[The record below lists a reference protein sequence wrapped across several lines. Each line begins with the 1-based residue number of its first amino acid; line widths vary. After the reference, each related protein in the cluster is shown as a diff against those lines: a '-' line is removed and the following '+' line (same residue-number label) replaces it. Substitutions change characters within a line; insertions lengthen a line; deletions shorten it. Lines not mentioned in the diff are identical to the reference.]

1 MSLSVADIL
10 ARKHGLTPEQRAQLE
25 RRLRGEASPAASAP
39 EPVRA
44 GARAPRPPL
53 SFAQQRLWFLD
64 QLEPGSPFYNVPRAL
79 RFEGRLDPRA
89 LRESFAELTR
99 RHESLRTVFPSAD
112 GEPFQLVR
120 PPRAADVPLA
130 DLSGLDAPAREA
142 EARCV
147 AEAEAAWR
155 FDLGAGPLMRVVLVR
170 LAPEEHVLLLNL
182 HHIVTDGWSMQ
193 VLVRELTAL
202 YEAFAGGRPSPLAE
216 PPIQYADFSAWQAGQ
231 LQGERLEQLLAYWR
245 GHLGGAAT
253 TLELPTDR
261 PRPAVQSHRGGTH
274 SFFVEGEVAD
284 ALARLSQGEGATLF
298 MTVLAAFQTLLH
310 RYTGQR
316 DLLVG
321 SPIAN
326 RGRAE
331 LEGVIGF
338 FVNTLVLR
346 ATFEEGESFRGL
358 LRRTRETT
366 LEAYAHQD
374 LPFERLVEELQP
386 GRDLSRTP
394 LFQVMFVFQNVPGG
408 GEAGLAGARLVAQE
422 VHATTAKFELTLTVM
437 QTGRGL
443 AGSFEYN
450 ADLFDRATVERMA
463 GHLRVLLAGAAAD
476 PDARVSELPLM
487 TDEERALVLE
497 GRNATRRARDADD
510 CAHHIFERQ
519 AALTPDRAALVFD
532 GESLTYAELDARANR
547 LARYLRRLG
556 VGPESRVAISLERS
570 TAMVVAVLGVLKA
583 GAAYVPIDPSYPLE
597 RRRVMLGASGAQV
610 LLTGRGL
617 SGELGAEGTRVV
629 CWEDEQE
636 AVERESGAGPA
647 FAVSGD
653 NLAYVI
659 YTSGSTGGPK
669 GVALPH
675 AALANLIEWHRDT
688 LLPAARTLQFASL
701 SFDASF
707 HEMFAAWATGGTLFL
722 IAELERMDIAALC
735 DFIDRHRIE
744 KVILPVV
751 VLQEMGSQKG
761 EAAGTLTSL
770 REITCTGEQLKLT
783 AAAAGLLKRLGGC
796 SLHNHYGPSES
807 HVVTAYTFEGDAE
820 TWPALPPVGKPV
832 YNTRIY
838 ILDERMSPVPVGVHG
853 ELYIGGECLARGYL
867 NRPATT
873 AEKFVPDPFGRGGE
887 RLYRTGDVARHLA
900 DGNIEY
906 LGRRDEQVKIR
917 GFRVEPGEIEAALAR
932 HAAVAEAA
940 VCVADDPAGGK
951 RLVAYVVPERSGD
964 APAPAARELRAHLK
978 ERLPEYMIPAAF
990 VTLDS
995 LPLTPNGKLDRRAL
1009 PDPGDPQEGLGR
1021 EYVAP
1026 AGGIESAL
1034 AAVWE
1039 RVLGASRVGAHD
1051 NFFELGGHSLKAT
1064 QVLSRIREQF
1074 GDAVTLRDL
1083 FSTPTVRE
1091 LAEKIA
1097 ERAAESRGAHAGG
1110 DPDEIV
1116 RVGEKEFYATSSAQR
1131 RVWVV
1136 CQEPSAS
1143 KAYNLP
1149 GAFLLEGALN
1159 AAALG
1164 RAFRTLVRRHESLRT
1179 TFAVVE
1185 GEVKQKVG
1193 DGGGIGIEPLD
1204 LGDTSGGAEVPAAV
1218 MREAALR
1225 EADRLFDLERGPLV
1239 RAKLAKVGADTHLF
1253 LLTLH
1258 HIIADGWSL
1267 SLLGRELV
1275 RLYEAALEGRE
1286 NALGELRIQYRDYAE
1301 WEGGRLAGERLEA
1314 QANYWRAKLSGE
1326 LTPVNIGGDFGGA
1339 GGDRY
1344 RGEVHSFDLGEEL
1357 TGALRALGR
1366 ENGASLYMIL
1376 LTAVYALLHRYTGQE
1391 DLVVA
1396 CPTSGRGRRE
1406 LEAVVGMFLNTLLLR
1421 TEVRGDESLGRL
1433 LGKVRATTLEAF
1445 EHQDYPFD
1453 LLARELRVERPAG
1466 RPPLMEVVVT
1476 LQEEAGDGEAGPG
1489 GPAQGGPARD
1499 GGLRVS
1505 EWGQWNGVSKND
1517 LWFGFREDGR
1527 GLSGALNYDSDKFAA
1542 ETVGGLVERL
1552 KEILARM
1559 AEAPGAL
1566 VSDLFAETAARP
1578 AQEESFGFDLAL

>member
-1 MSLSVADIL
+1 M
-10 ARKHGLTPEQRAQLE
+10 
-25 RRLRGEASPAASAP
+25 
-39 EPVRA
+39 
-44 GARAPRPPL
+44 
-53 SFAQQRLWFLD
+53 
-64 QLEPGSPFYNVPRAL
+64 
-79 RFEGRLDPRA
+79 
-89 LRESFAELTR
+89 
-99 RHESLRTVFPSAD
+99 
-112 GEPFQLVR
+112 
-120 PPRAADVPLA
+120 
-130 DLSGLDAPAREA
+130 
-142 EARCV
+142 
-147 AEAEAAWR
+147 
-155 FDLGAGPLMRVVLVR
+155 
-170 LAPEEHVLLLNL
+170 

-193 VLVRELTAL
+193 VLVREMTTL
-202 YEAFAGGRPSPLAE
+202 YEAFAEGRPSPLAE
-216 PPIQYADFSAWQAGQ
+216 PSIQYADFSAWQAGQ
-231 LQGERLEQLLAYWR
+231 LQGESLERLLEYWR
-245 GHLGGAAT
+245 GRLAGAST

-261 PRPAVQSHRGGTH
+261 PRPAVQSHRGGML

-284 ALARLSQGEGATLF
+284 ALARLSQAEGATLF
-298 MTVLAAFQTLLH
+298 MTLLSAFQTLLH
-310 RYTGQR
+310 RYTGHS
-316 DLLVG
+316 DILVG

-331 LEGVIGF
+331 LEGLIGF

-346 ATFEEGESFRGL
+346 ATFERGETFRGL

-386 GRDLSRTP
+386 RRDLSRTP

-408 GEAGLAGARLVAQE
+408 GEAKLSGARLAAQE
-422 VHATTAKFELTLTVM
+422 VHATTAKFELTLTVT

-463 GHLRVLLAGAAAD
+463 VHLSALLAGAAAD
-476 PDARVSELPLM
+476 PDTSVSELPLL
-487 TDEERALVLE
+487 TGGERALLLE
-497 GRNATRRARDADD
+497 GWNATANARDERN
-510 CAHHIFERQ
+510 CAHHMFERQ
-519 AALTPDRAALVFD
+519 AALTPDRTALVFED
-532 GESLTYAELDARANR
+532 EEVTYAELDARANR
-547 LARYLRRLG
+547 LARYLQRLG

-570 TAMVVAVLGVLKA
+570 TAMLVAVLGVLKA
-583 GAAYVPIDPSYPLE
+583 GACYVPVDPSYPLE
-597 RRRVMLGASGAQV
+597 RRSVMLGASGAQV
-610 LLTGRGL
+610 LLTQRGL
-617 SGELGAEGTRVV
+617 SGELRAEDTRVV
-629 CWEDEQE
+629 CWEDELE
-636 AVERESGAGPA
+636 TVGGESGESPAVAVE
-647 FAVSGD
+647 GD
-653 NLAYVI
+653 NLAYVM

-669 GVALPH
+669 GVALSH

-688 LLPAARTLQFASL
+688 LLAGARTLQFASL

-707 HEMFAAWATGGTLFL
+707 HEMFAAWATGGTLYL
-722 IAELERMDIAALC
+722 IAEFERMDVGALC

-751 VLQEMGSQKG
+751 VLQEMGSQRG

-770 REITCTGEQLKLT
+770 REVTSTGEQLKLT
-783 AAAAGLLKRLGGC
+783 AAAVGLFKRLEGC

-807 HVVTAYTFEGDAE
+807 HVVTAYTFEGEPE
-820 TWPALPPVGKPV
+820 TWPALPPVGRPV

-838 ILDERMSPVPVGVHG
+838 ILDEGLNPVPVGVHG

-873 AEKFVPDPFGRGGE
+873 AEKFVPDPFGCGGE
-887 RLYRTGDVARHLA
+887 RLYRTGDVARYLA
-900 DGNIEY
+900 DGQIEY
-906 LGRRDEQVKIR
+906 LGRKDEQVKIR
-917 GFRVEPGEIEAALAR
+917 GFRVEPGEIEAALAQ
-932 HAAVAEAA
+932 HPVVAEAA
-940 VCVADDPAGGK
+940 VCAADDPAGGK
-951 RLVAYVVPERSGD
+951 RLVAYVVPDRAVGLT
-964 APAPAARELRAHLK
+964 PPAARELRAHLK
-978 ERLPEYMIPAAF
+978 ERLPEYMIPSAF
-990 VTLDS
+990 VTLEA
-995 LPLTPNGKLDRRAL
+995 LPLTNNGKLDRRAL
-1009 PDPGDPQEGLGR
+1009 PDPGDPHEGLGR

-1026 AGGIESAL
+1026 EGRIESAL

-1039 RVLGASRVGAHD
+1039 QVLGAERVGVGD

-1064 QVLSRIREQF
+1064 QVLSRIRERF

-1083 FSTPTVRE
+1083 FSTPTIRE

-1097 ERAAESRGAHAGG
+1097 AREVESGTAAGVF
-1110 DPDEIV
+1110 DDEIE
-1116 RVGEKEFYATSSAQR
+1116 RVDEREFYATSSAQR

-1143 KAYNLP
+1143 RAYNLP
-1149 GAFLLEGALN
+1149 GAFLLEGEFD

-1164 RAFRTLVRRHESLRT
+1164 RAFRGLVRRHESLRT

-1185 GEVKQKVG
+1185 GELKQRIG
-1193 DGGGIGIEPLD
+1193 DGGGIEIESLD
-1204 LGDTSGGAEVPAAV
+1204 LGLADDGSELPAAFV
-1218 MREAALR
+1218 REAALR
-1225 EADRLFDLERGPLV
+1225 EADQLFDLERGPLV
-1239 RAKLAKVGADTHLF
+1239 RAKLAKVGPQTHLF

-1275 RLYEAALEGRE
+1275 QLYDAALEGRE
-1286 NALGELRIQYRDYAE
+1286 AALGELRIQYRDYAE

-1314 QANYWRAKLSGE
+1314 QARYWREKLGGE
-1326 LTPVNIGGDFGGA
+1326 LKPVDLGGDFEA
-1339 GGDRY
+1339 AAGDRY
-1344 RGEVHSFDLGEEL
+1344 RGEVCAFDLDEEL
-1357 TGALRALGR
+1357 IGSLRALGR

-1421 TEVRGDESLGRL
+1421 TEVRGDDSLDRL
-1433 LGKVRATTLEAF
+1433 LNKVRATTLEAF

-1453 LLARELRVERPAG
+1453 LLARELRVERPPG

-1476 LQEEAGDGEAGPG
+1476 LQEEAGGGGEAGQG
-1489 GPAQGGPARD
+1489 DEAQG

-1517 LWFGFREDGR
+1517 FWFGFREDGR

-1542 ETVGGLVERL
+1542 ETVNGIVARL

-1559 AEAPGAL
+1559 AEGPGAL
-1566 VSDLFAETAARP
+1566 VSELFAGAAAQP
-1578 AQEESFGFDLAL
+1578 AEESVGFDVALERRRTGLP

>member
-10 ARKHGLTPEQRAQLE
+10 ARKHSLTPEQRAQLE
-25 RRLRGEASPAASAP
+25 RRLRGEATPSSGP
-39 EPVRA
+39 EPIRPA
-44 GARAPRPPL
+44 ARAPRPPL

-64 QLEPGSPFYNVPRAL
+64 QMEPGNPFYNVPRAL

-89 LRESFAELTR
+89 LRESFTEIVR
-99 RHESLRTVFPSAD
+99 RHESLRTAFPAAD
-112 GEPFQLVR
+112 GEPFQHTHA
-120 PPRAADVPLA
+120 PRAVEVPLV
-130 DLSGLDAPAREA
+130 DLSGLDAAAREA
-142 EARCV
+142 EARRV
-147 AEAEAAWR
+147 AEGEAAWR

-170 LAPEEHVLLLNL
+170 LAPGEQVLLLNM

-193 VLVRELTAL
+193 VLVKELTAL
-202 YEAFAGGRPSPLAE
+202 YDAYSRGEESPLAE
-216 PPIQYADFSAWQAGQ
+216 PSIQYADFSAWQAGQ
-231 LQGERLEQLLAYWR
+231 LRGERLEQLLEYWR
-245 GHLGGAAT
+245 GRLAGAPT

-261 PRPAVQSHRGGTH
+261 PRPAVQSHRGGTL

-284 ALARLSQGEGATLF
+284 ALARLSQAEGATLF
-298 MTVLAAFQTLLH
+298 MTLLAAFQTLLH
-310 RYTGQR
+310 RHTGLS
-316 DLLVG
+316 DIIVG

-331 LEGVIGF
+331 LEGLIGF
-338 FVNTLVLR
+338 FVNTLALR
-346 ATFEEGESFRGL
+346 ATFERGETFRGL

-386 GRDLSRTP
+386 ERDLSRTP

-408 GEAGLAGARLVAQE
+408 GGEAGVAGPRLASQE
-422 VHATTAKFELTLTVM
+422 VYATTAKFELTLTVT

-443 AGSFEYN
+443 SGSFEYN
-450 ADLFDRATVERMA
+450 SDLFDRATVERMA
-463 GHLRVLLAGAAAD
+463 AHLRVLLAAAAAD

-487 TDEERALVLE
+487 TDEERALVLKDW
-497 GRNATRRARDADD
+497 NAAARARDGRN
-510 CAHHIFERQ
+510 CAHHMFERQ
-519 AALTPDRAALVFD
+519 AALTPGRTALVFE
-532 GESLTYAELDARANR
+532 GEALSYTELDVRANR
-547 LARYLRRLG
+547 LARHLRRLG

-570 TAMVVAVLGVLKA
+570 TAMVLAVLGALKA
-583 GAAYVPIDPSYPLE
+583 GACYVPIDPSYPLE
-597 RRRVMLGASGAQV
+597 RRSVMLGASGAQV
-610 LLTGRGL
+610 LLTRRGL
-617 SGELGAEGTRVV
+617 SGELDAGGTRVL
-629 CWEDEQE
+629 CWEDLEE
-636 AVERESGAGPA
+636 AFGRESGAGL
-647 FAVSGD
+647 AVEVAGA

-669 GVALPH
+669 GVALTH

-688 LLPAARTLQFASL
+688 LLPGARTLQFASL
-701 SFDASF
+701 SFDVSF
-707 HEMFAAWATGGTLFL
+707 HEMFAAWATGGTLYL
-722 IAELERMDIAALC
+722 IAEFERMDVAALC

-751 VLQEMGSQKG
+751 VLQEMGAQKG

-770 REITCTGEQLKLT
+770 REIMSTGEQLKLT
-783 AAAAGLLKRLGGC
+783 AAVVGMFKRLEGC
-796 SLHNHYGPSES
+796 ALHNHYGPAES
-807 HVVTAYTFEGDAE
+807 HAVTAYTFEGEPE
-820 TWPALPPVGKPV
+820 TWPALPPIGRPI

-838 ILDERMSPVPVGVHG
+838 VLDEQLNPVPVGVHG

-873 AEKFVPDPFGRGGE
+873 AERFVPDPFGRHGE
-887 RLYRTGDVARHLA
+887 RLYRTGDVARYLA
-900 DGNIEY
+900 DGQLEF
-906 LGRRDEQVKIR
+906 LGRKDEQVKLR
-917 GFRVEPGEIEAALAR
+917 GFRVEPGEIEAALSQ
-932 HAAVAEAA
+932 HPVVAEAA
-940 VCVADDPAGGK
+940 VCAVADPTGGM
-951 RLVAYVVPERSGD
+951 RLIAYVVPDRAAG
-964 APAPAARELRAHLK
+964 APAPTALELRAHLK

-990 VTLDS
+990 VALDA

-1009 PDPGDPQEGLGR
+1009 PDPGDPHEGLGR

-1026 AGGIESAL
+1026 SGEIESAL

-1039 RVLGASRVGAHD
+1039 QVLGATRVGAHD

-1064 QVLSRIREQF
+1064 QVLSRIRGRF

-1083 FSTPTVRE
+1083 FSTPTLRE
-1091 LAEKIA
+1091 LAETIA
-1097 ERAAESRGAHAGG
+1097 AREVESGAAAGN
-1110 DPDEIV
+1110 DDEIE

-1143 KAYNLP
+1143 RAYNIP
-1149 GAFLLEGALN
+1149 GTFLLEGELD

-1164 RAFRTLVRRHESLRT
+1164 RAFRGLVQRHESLRT
-1179 TFAVVE
+1179 TFALVG
-1185 GEVKQKVG
+1185 GELKQRIG
-1193 DGGGIGIEPLD
+1193 DGVGVEVETLD
-1204 LGDTSGGAEVPAAV
+1204 LGLKDDGSELPAAFV
-1218 MREAALR
+1218 REAALR
-1225 EADRLFDLERGPLV
+1225 EADQLFDLERGPLV
-1239 RAKLAKVGADTHLF
+1239 RAKLAKVGPDKRLF

-1275 RLYEAALEGRE
+1275 WLYDAAREGRDDS
-1286 NALGELRIQYRDYAE
+1286 LGELRIQYRDYAE
-1301 WEGGRLAGERLEA
+1301 WESGRLAGERLEA
-1314 QANYWRAKLSGE
+1314 QARYWRGKLAGE
-1326 LTPVNIGGDFGGA
+1326 LTPTDIGGDFEGA
-1339 GGDRY
+1339 AGDRY
-1344 RGEVHSFDLGEEL
+1344 RGEVCTITLDEEL
-1357 TGALRALGR
+1357 TESLRALGR

-1376 LTAVYALLHRYTGQE
+1376 LAAVYVLLHRYTGQE
-1391 DLVVA
+1391 DIVVA
-1396 CPTSGRGRRE
+1396 CPVSGRGRRE

-1421 TEVRGDESLGRL
+1421 TEVRGDDSLGRL

-1453 LLARELRVERPAG
+1453 LLARELRVERPPG

-1476 LQEEAGDGEAGPG
+1476 LQEEAGDGGAR
-1489 GPAQGGPARD
+1489 PAATEQG

-1517 LWFGFREDGR
+1517 LWFGFKEDGR

-1542 ETVGGLVERL
+1542 ETVEGLVARL

-1559 AEAPGAL
+1559 AEGPGAL
-1566 VSDLFAETAARP
+1566 VSELLAGAAARP
-1578 AQEESFGFDLAL
+1578 AEESFGFDVAL